1 MRFIPMYI
9 RARYRFNYYLVYVW
23 SATIISLRKK
33 RGVSLAPALE
43 EQYSVRLVLI
53 TASVTGVS
61 SFSLQMGSFAIGT
74 VAATAA
80 SLIFTAL
87 LASGDAA
94 LGKFF
99 LKLEPRGFY
108 VIMFWW

>member
-1 MRFIPMYI
+1 MA
-9 RARYRFNYYLVYVW
+9 RAKIVPRGTPSYELVP
-23 SATIISLRKK
+23 RQ
-33 RGVSLAPALE
+33 LE

-53 TASVTGVS
+53 TASVTVVS

-74 VAATAA
+74 AVAATAA

-94 LGKFF
+94 LGKYF
-99 LKLEPRGFY
+99 LKLVEALSRHQVLVGI
-108 VIMFWW
+108 VE